1 MIAKLFLLFTLVPLT
16 ELYILLEIGAYLGAL
31 NTILLIVFTGLL
43 GAYLARLQGIRTVH
57 QISQNLASGIVP
69 AEELVDAVLIFVA
82 GVVLV
87 TPGVITDV
95 AGFLLLIPYTRT
107 IFKRWLRKKF
117 DRMVASGNFQVHY
130 RGPGDGGN
138 YYR

>member
-1 MIAKLFLLFTLVPLT
+1 MIAKLFLVFTLVPLT
-16 ELYILLEIGAYLGAL
+16 ELYILLEIGSYLGAL
-31 NTILLIVFTGLL
+31 NTILLIIFTGIL
-43 GAYLARLQGIRTVH
+43 GAYLARLEGIRTIH
-57 QISQNLASGIVP
+57 RISQNLATGVVP

-87 TPGVITDV
+87 TPGVITDA

-117 DRMVASGNFQVHY
+117 DRMVAAGNFQVHY
-130 RGPGDGGN
+130 RRGGN
-138 YYR
+138 GSPF

>member
-16 ELYILLEIGAYLGAL
+16 ELYILLEIGSYLGAL
-31 NTILLIVFTGLL
+31 NTILLIVFTGIL
-43 GAYLARLQGIRTVH
+43 GAYLARMEGIRTIH
-57 QISQNLASGIVP
+57 QISQNLATGSVP
-69 AEELVDAVLIFVA
+69 AEELMDAVLIFVA

-107 IFKRWLRKKF
+107 LFKRWLRRKF
-117 DRMVASGNFQVHY
+117 DRMVATGDFQVRY
-130 RGPGDGGN
+130 RGWGDDDK
-138 YYR
+138 Y